1 MFAMH
6 PFLLHQSYPLPLPIA
21 HRGYSAHYPEN
32 TMAAFSAAVGLGY
45 KCLETDVHATSDDK
59 LVAFHDPDLRRVAF
73 TEGRIDTLTW
83 SELKRIKVQGKE
95 PIPLFEEVL
104 LNWPDI
110 RLIIDPKE
118 DSAVK
123 PLYDILT
130 THDVWDRV
138 CVGSFSDQRLAWLR
152 KEAGPKL
159 CTSMGPREVFRLRFN
174 SWGFPAFGGFG
185 ANCVQAPLRD
195 RGVRIL
201 DHSFINKAHSHD
213 FPVQAWTIND
223 EEIMGK
229 LLDLGIDAIMT
240 DEAEM
245 MKKFFQQRGIWRD

>member
-1 MFAMH
+1 MH
-6 PFLLHQSYPLPLPIA
+6 SFLLHQSYPLPLPIA
-21 HRGYSAHYPEN
+21 HRGYSANYPEN
-32 TMAAFSAAVGLGY
+32 TMAAFSAAVDLGY
-45 KCLETDVHATSDDK
+45 KCLETDVHATSDGK

-83 SELKRIKVQGKE
+83 SELKRIRVQGKE

-104 LNWPDI
+104 LTWPDL
-110 RLIIDPKE
+110 RFIIDPKE

-123 PLYDILT
+123 PLYDILST
-130 THDVWDRV
+130 TDVWKRV
-138 CVGSFSDQRLAWLR
+138 CVGSFSDQRLAWFR
-152 KEAGPKL
+152 QEAGPKL

-174 SWGFPAFGGFG
+174 SWGIPLGSFD

-195 RGVRIL
+195 KGIRIL
-201 DHSFINKAHSHD
+201 DRSFINKAHSYD

-223 EEIMGK
+223 EETMGK

-245 MKKFFQQRGIWRD
+245 MKKVFQQRGIWRD